1 MHMDRKA
8 TDVKTTIW
16 LPLTLHRAAK
26 AYAAAHGMSV
36 RSVLVTALAAFLPQR
51 KETER

>member
-16 LPLTLHRAAK
+16 LPRTLHRAAK
-26 AYAAAHGMSV
+26 AYAATHGTSV
-36 RSVLVTALAAFLPQR
+36 RAVIITALAAFFAER
-51 KETER
+51 KETDR

>member
-16 LPLTLHRAAK
+16 LPRTLHRAAK
-26 AYAAAHGMSV
+26 AYV
-36 RSVLVTALAAFLPQR
+36 RAVIITALAAFFAER
-51 KETER
+51 KETDR